1 MCVCV
6 CEGGGGAA
14 GFINFFVTYL
24 VGGRGSIKN

>member
-1 MCVCV
+1 MCVRG
-6 CEGGGGAA
+6 EEGAA